1 MNEQT
6 LAPETNEE
14 EYKEDNEIIDK
25 NNFNQIITDNA
36 PEEKIEKIPEV
47 ESKDFIIYLEENK
60 DSKFCLNLCYDSN
73 YFYFK
78 LRKKEPVDISLF
90 FYFNKLDYS
99 TLVDKLALDGSKYS
113 DFKSIDEIIKENLN
127 KNEIFLKKA
136 EKENLDMVIKLK
148 DNYKNIVLYKRE
160 MNEDEKF
167 EKILKELK
175 DLKNINDDKIE
186 ELKKSAKEIEEF
198 AEKKCQEN
206 KTELESLQLQVD
218 QNTADIENET
228 NEIELLK
235 EEIDKIKSE
244 IKENEDKTGNKK
256 DCSVF

>member
-6 LAPETNEE
+6 VAPETNEE

-25 NNFNQIITDNA
+25 NNFNQIITDNKT
-36 PEEKIEKIPEV
+36 EEKIPEV
-47 ESKDFIIYLEENK
+47 ESKDFIIYLEEDK
-60 DSKFCLNLCYDSN
+60 DKKYCLNLCYDSD

-99 TLVDKLALDGSKYS
+99 TLVEKLALDGNKYA
-113 DFKSIDEIIKENLN
+113 DFNSIDVIIKENLN

-148 DNYKNIVLYKRE
+148 DNYKNIVLFKRE

-167 EKILKELK
+167 EKILNELKELK
-175 DLKNINDDKIE
+175 NVNDDKIE

-206 KTELESLQLQVD
+206 KTELESLELQVD
-218 QNTADIENET
+218 QNTADIDNET
-228 NEIELLK
+228 KEIELLK

-244 IKENEDKTGNKK
+244 IKENENKNSNRN